1 MGIWMPSVP
10 FPYSGR
16 VSPSGPAARAVYTQA
31 VTVPPPTIGFGVRTS
46 PSGLIEMFA
55 VIGVPPV
62 EAEIVAVVAE
72 VTPFV
77 VTVNVTTV
85 DPAGITTVAGTVA
98 EALFEERVMVVP
110 PTGAGVASV
119 TVPTDGFPAETMG

>member
-62 EAEIVAVVAE
+62 EAEIVAGDGNARAHQAAAGQGLVSADLDAAE
-72 VTPFV
+72 YPGLYCDV
-77 VTVNVTTV
+77 
-85 DPAGITTVAGTVA
+85 
-98 EALFEERVMVVP
+98 ELEEVC
-110 PTGAGVASV
+110 
-119 TVPTDGFPAETMG
+119 